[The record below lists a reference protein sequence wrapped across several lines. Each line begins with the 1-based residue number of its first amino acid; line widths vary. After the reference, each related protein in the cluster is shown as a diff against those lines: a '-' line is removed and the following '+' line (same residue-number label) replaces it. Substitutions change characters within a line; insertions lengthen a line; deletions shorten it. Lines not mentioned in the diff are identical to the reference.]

1 MSRKK
6 ISAAERQAIW
16 LAHGKK
22 CAYTRELLEVSNF
35 HIDHIIPVSLAHD
48 SAALRKLDL
57 PDNFNI
63 FGYENLLPC
72 HPRVN
77 FQKGDMILNRTH
89 YFLGIAASKK
99 ENIEANLLHI
109 EKQESYG
116 KAAILLMRCLERGDL
131 TPREISEILQN
142 YSEQPEPIFELIEG
156 MQFAD
161 ATEVTLIAK
170 ADIESLSDLPIRFGE
185 NDHIDSLTLTNKKR
199 EKINVRTCR
208 EYESA
213 LERGYFA
220 YTNFDIK
227 MSTWFRHQ
235 CGLLKSLQTA
245 VIPQQS
251 FVSNPEVGVVDLE
264 LLPLS
269 LFPWLGDE
277 DVITEDIG
285 LSTTYQDK
293 VKDGKFL
300 VKSVSQNSL
309 RIEGYGMG
317 QSLVEIVKSDF
328 NGDGIED
335 VLLFEYC
342 YATHG
347 TLGSGRV
354 RVLTRKSADG
364 KFEIVE

>member
-16 LAHGKK
+16 LAHGEK
-22 CAYTRELLEVSNF
+22 CAYTGELLEVSNF
-35 HIDHIIPVSLAHD
+35 HIDHIIPVSLAQD
-48 SAALRKLDL
+48 STVLKKLDL

-77 FQKGDMILNRTH
+77 LQKGDMILNRTY

-99 ENIEANLLHI
+99 ENIQAHLLHI
-109 EKQESYG
+109 EKRESRA
-116 KAAILLMRCLERGDL
+116 KATILLMQYLERGDL
-131 TPREISEILQN
+131 TPHQISEIFQQ
-142 YSEQPEPIFELIEG
+142 YPEQSEPIFELIES

-161 ATEVTLIAK
+161 ATEVKHIAK
-170 ADIESLSDLPIRFGE
+170 ADIESLRDLPIRFGE
-185 NDHIDSLTLTNKKR
+185 NDHIDSLTLTNEKH
-199 EKINVRTCR
+199 EKINVHTCR

-213 LERGYFA
+213 LEHGYFA

-245 VIPQQS
+245 IIPQQS

-277 DVITEDIG
+277 DVITKDIG

-293 VKDGKFL
+293 VKDGDFL

-309 RIEGYGMG
+309 RIEGYEMG

-335 VLLFEYC
+335 ILFFEYC

-347 TLGSGRV
+347 TLGSGVV
-354 RVLTRKSADG
+354 RILTRKSADG